1 MKYVKSGAF
10 TNEQFSTLETLDEIS
25 DVVTIAQDCIEKGD
39 VKLAQTNLNQAHDY
53 IKHVWRK
60 VEIALKYVPESV
72 QKKEFL

>member
-39 VKLAQTNLNQAHDY
+39 VKLAQTNLKQADKY
-53 IKHVWRK
+53 IETVCRK
-60 VEIALKYVPESV
+60 VKIALKYVPESV
-72 QKKEFL
+72 QEKEFL